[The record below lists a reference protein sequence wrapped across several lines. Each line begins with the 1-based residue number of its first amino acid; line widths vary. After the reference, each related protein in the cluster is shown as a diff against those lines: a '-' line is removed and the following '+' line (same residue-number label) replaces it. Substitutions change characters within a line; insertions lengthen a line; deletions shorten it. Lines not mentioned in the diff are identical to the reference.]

1 VNIDHIP
8 VLIGIGIG
16 SSVFLFMFTQVLVL
30 REFSLKS
37 MCYWLVLLRK
47 TCFACLMF
55 SGYYK
60 LLECWNC
67 VDLIRQHKLHVNSP
81 EGFTVVPKILCWS
94 EVVA

>member
-8 VLIGIGIG
+8 VLIG

-67 VDLIRQHKLHVNSP
+67 VDLIRQLHVNSP